1 MPIARDG
8 DAEDAEDARDVPD
21 ALAEG
26 SWASRWRCSEDV
38 MARIFSPPERGCAAR
53 MGSNVAMKPVN
64 PNGGLVYSTEAGR
77 MCPVCRS
84 PVAQCSCKKAGAAA
98 ALASDGVVRLFFET
112 KGRGGK
118 GVTVVR
124 GLGLDE
130 TALAALG
137 KKLKAACGVG
147 GTAKDGVVELQGDH
161 RERVLTLL
169 KDQGFKNVKKAGG

>member
-1 MPIARDG
+1 M
-8 DAEDAEDARDVPD
+8 
-21 ALAEG
+21 EG
-26 SWASRWRCSEDV
+26 
-38 MARIFSPPERGCAAR
+38 
-53 MGSNVAMKPVN
+53 MKPVN

-77 MCPVCRS
+77 MCPACRQ
-84 PVAQCSCKKAGAAA
+84 PVAQCVCRKNAAA
-98 ALASDGVVRLFFET
+98 VPPGDGIVRLFFET

-130 TALAALG
+130 AALAALG

-161 RERVLTLL
+161 RDRVMALL
-169 KDQGFKNVKKAGG
+169 VAQGLKVKKAGG

>member
-1 MPIARDG
+1 
-8 DAEDAEDARDVPD
+8 
-21 ALAEG
+21 
-26 SWASRWRCSEDV
+26 
-38 MARIFSPPERGCAAR
+38 
-53 MGSNVAMKPVN
+53 MKPVN

-84 PVAQCSCKKAGAAA
+84 PIAQCSCRKAGAAA
-98 ALASDGVVRLFFET
+98 PPSDGVVRLFFET

-124 GLGLDE
+124 GLGLDDA
-130 TALAALG
+130 ALAALG

-161 RERVLTLL
+161 RDRVMALL
-169 KDQGFKNVKKAGG
+169 KEQGRNVKKAGG

>member
-1 MPIARDG
+1 MANLGLAGAWRGPSETRRGKARPCG
-8 DAEDAEDARDVPD
+8 PTGV
-21 ALAEG
+21 
-26 SWASRWRCSEDV
+26 
-38 MARIFSPPERGCAAR
+38 AAAAI
-53 MGSNVAMKPVN
+53 GSNTGMKPVN

-84 PVAQCSCKKAGAAA
+84 PIAQCTCRKSAAA
-98 ALASDGVVRLFFET
+98 PAGDGVVRLFFET

-124 GLGLDE
+124 GLGLAED
-130 TALAALG
+130 ALAALG

-161 RERVLTLL
+161 RDRVMALL
-169 KDQGFKNVKKAGG
+169 AAQGIKARKAGG